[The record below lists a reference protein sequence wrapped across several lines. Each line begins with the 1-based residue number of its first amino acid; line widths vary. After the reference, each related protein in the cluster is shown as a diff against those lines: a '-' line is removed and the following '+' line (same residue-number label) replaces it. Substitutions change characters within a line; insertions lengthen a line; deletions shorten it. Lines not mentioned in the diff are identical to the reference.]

1 VVSGSRTWQACL
13 LTHEI
18 SPKLLTTHV
27 NLYVED
33 KLAPICAIEDD
44 RAPMNGDNTRM
55 NGGCHEDYELC
66 ALSFSFF
73 WNLVG
78 KIAKYLTSARAK
90 HAEGAH
96 QTRPLPRKNA
106 DTASR

>member
-1 VVSGSRTWQACL
+1 MEDAM
-13 LTHEI
+13 
-18 SPKLLTTHV
+18 KTTSYAHS
-27 NLYVED
+27 LF
-33 KLAPICAIEDD
+33 L
-44 RAPMNGDNTRM
+44 
-55 NGGCHEDYELC
+55 
-66 ALSFSFF
+66 FF